1 MFNKL
6 KFRAAI
12 IERGK
17 TMGDV
22 AKMLEINE
30 ATLSR
35 KTNGVSDFSREEIQ
49 KICEYLNLESPME
62 IFFDNRFTQT
72 QERRNP

>member
-12 IERGK
+12 MEKGK

-22 AKMLEINE
+22 AKMLGINE
-30 ATLSR
+30 ATLWR
-35 KTNGVSDFSREEIQ
+35 KTNGTSDFNREEIQ
-49 KICEYLNLESPME
+49 RICEYLDLESPME
-62 IFFDNRFTQT
+62 IFFGDQLT
-72 QERRNP
+72 